1 MLRFLKGFFGK
12 PKHPDMT
19 PAPEPIAP
27 YKVEAPTITALGEA
41 PATVVVVEPAKC
53 GCGRSSTGFCV
64 GLHKLSPAEWAAHP
78 DNPTPPVA
86 EQKPVAKKAPVKKKP
101 AATKAPAKSRAPAK
115 PKATK

>member
-12 PKHPDMT
+12 PKHPDLKLN
-19 PAPEPIAP
+19 PAPTVP
-27 YKVEAPTITALGEA
+27 YKVEAPTVVALGEA

-53 GCGRSSTGFCV
+53 GCGRSSTGLCV

-78 DNPTPPVA
+78 DNPKPPVA

-101 AATKAPAKSRAPAK
+101 AAIKAPAKSRAPAK